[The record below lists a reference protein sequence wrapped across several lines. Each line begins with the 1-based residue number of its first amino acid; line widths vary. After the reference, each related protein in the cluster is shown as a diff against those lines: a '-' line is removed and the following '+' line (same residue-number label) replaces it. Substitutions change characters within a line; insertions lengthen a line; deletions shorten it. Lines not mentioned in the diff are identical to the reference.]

1 MQAQGTKPIDTP
13 RTDAGARAMAHR
25 GPSRCRSGLMAG
37 AALLAIAACDRPV
50 DADLRSLGNGFS
62 TTQAVQSIPDRP
74 RPDSRGVIS
83 YPTYQVVVAQ
93 PGDSVRS
100 VAARVGVD
108 ADGLARFNGIAPD
121 TMLRQD
127 EIIALP
133 GRVSEPLPGGGGG
146 FGTMPSGGG
155 TIDVTTLA
163 SSAIDRAAPP
173 AQVQPQPQVQTQSQP
188 VAAPQTQARPQT
200 QAQPQPAATPAPQPA
215 PQPATEPIRHRVER
229 GETIYS
235 VARLYNVPVRG
246 IADWNGI
253 GADLAVREGQFLL
266 IPVAGASPPPRDM
279 TTAPGTGSTA
289 PVPPSASTP
298 LPSENPSAPLPAAAT
313 PPAPEIGSQAAA
325 PSGKP
330 LAYPVQGSIIRTYA
344 PGRNEGID
352 IGAAAG
358 TDVKAAA
365 AGTVA
370 AVTRNTDGINI
381 VVIRHDGN
389 LLTVYTHLD
398 ALTVAKDATVRQGQ
412 VIGKVR
418 SGDPSFL
425 HFQVRRGTQSV
436 DPTEFLP

>member
-1 MQAQGTKPIDTP
+1 MQAFSTKPIV
-13 RTDAGARAMAHR
+13 GLRASVGSYATAHR
-25 GPSRCRSGLMAG
+25 GPSRRRSGLLAG
-37 AALLAIAACDRPV
+37 AALLAMAACDRPV

-62 TTQAVQSIPDRP
+62 TTQAVQSIPERP
-74 RPDSRGVIS
+74 SPDSRGVIS

-93 PGDSVRS
+93 PGDSVRT

-108 ADGLARFNGIAPD
+108 ADGLARFNGISPD
-121 TMLRQD
+121 TALRQD

-133 GRVSEPLPGGGGG
+133 GRVSEPLPGGGG
-146 FGTMPSGGG
+146 FGSMPSGSG

-163 SSAIDRAAPP
+163 SSAIDRATPQ
-173 AQVQPQPQVQTQSQP
+173 AQVQPQLQPQPQTQP
-188 VAAPQTQARPQT
+188 VAAQQTQPIPQA
-200 QAQPQPAATPAPQPA
+200 QAQPRPAATPAPQPA
-215 PQPATEPIRHRVER
+215 SEPIRHRVEQ

-266 IPVAGASPPPRDM
+266 IPVAGASPPPRDV
-279 TTAPGTGSTA
+279 TTAPGAGSTA

-313 PPAPEIGSQAAA
+313 PPAPEIGSQTAA

-352 IGAAAG
+352 IGAPAG

-381 VVIRHDGN
+381 VVIRHEGS

-398 ALTVAKDATVRQGQ
+398 DLTVAKDATVRQGQ

-425 HFQVRRGTQSV
+425 HFEVRRGMQSV

>member
-1 MQAQGTKPIDTP
+1 MQAQGTRSIDNL
-13 RTDAGARAMAHR
+13 RTIAGARATAHR

-37 AALLAIAACDRPV
+37 VALLAMAACDRPV

-62 TTQAVQSIPDRP
+62 TSEAVQSISERP

-93 PGDSVRS
+93 PGDSVRT

-108 ADGLARFNGIAPD
+108 ADGLARFNGISPD

-163 SSAIDRAAPP
+163 SSAIDRAAP
-173 AQVQPQPQVQTQSQP
+173 QTQVQTQPQTQTQP
-188 VAAPQTQARPQT
+188 AAAPQTQPIPQA
-200 QAQPQPAATPAPQPA
+200 QAQPRPAATPA

-266 IPVAGASPPPRDM
+266 IPVAGASAPPRDM

-313 PPAPEIGSQAAA
+313 PPAPDIGSQTAA

-381 VVIRHDGN
+381 LVIRHDGN